1 MKTFEELYYE
11 VLVRTLKEKDTDFL
25 EKMELFDT
33 HQLDCLL
40 HPKKHPLVWHSGECV
55 CEGDD
60 KNCVKVCPFHAIHPG
75 DSGEIMINEDE
86 CAGCSICI
94 QECRAKN
101 LTSSKDVIPAL
112 QAIRSHKGLV
122 YALVAPAFNGQF
134 SSEVTPGK
142 LRSALKAIG
151 FDGMI
156 EVALFADILTLKE
169 ALEFDKNILT
179 EQDYQLTSCC
189 CPMWIAMIRK
199 IYKDLVPHV
208 PPAVSPMIASGR
220 AVKLMHPDALTV
232 FIGPCL
238 AKKAEAREKDIA
250 DAVDFV
256 LTFQEVQD
264 IFNVMEID
272 PSKMEESEKDHSSR
286 AGRIYAHT
294 GGVSEAVSETVKRL
308 NPNRQISIRTK
319 QANGVPACKA
329 MINELLSG
337 NINANFFEGM
347 GCVGGCVGG
356 PRVLIPHED
365 GRENVESYGNAAPYP
380 TPIDNPYVIEL
391 LHRLGLD
398 TVESLLEKSDIFTRD
413 FSNESHTSIKITD
426 KKDSAL

>member
-11 VLVRTLKEKDTDFL
+11 VLVQTLKEKDTSFL
-25 EKMELFDT
+25 EKLELYDT

-40 HPKKHPLVWHSGECV
+40 HPEKHPLVWHA
-55 CEGDD
+55 GDCHCND
-60 KNCVKVCPFHAIHPG
+60 EDRNCVKVCPFHAIHPG
-75 DSGEIMINEDE
+75 ESGELIIDEDL
-86 CAGCSICI
+86 CAGCSLCI

-112 QAIRSHKGLV
+112 QAIRAHKGLV
-122 YALVAPAFNGQF
+122 YALVAPAFLGQF
-134 SSEVTPGK
+134 NNDVTPGM
-142 LRSALKAIG
+142 LRNALKEIG

-169 ALEFDKNILT
+169 ALEFDLNIKT

-199 IYKDLVPHV
+199 IYKDLIPHV

-220 AVKLMHPDALTV
+220 AVKVMHPDALTI

-238 AKKAEAREKDIA
+238 AKKAEAKEKDIA
-250 DAVDFV
+250 DAVDYV

-272 PSKMEESEKDHSSR
+272 PAKMEESEKDHSSR
-286 AGRIYAHT
+286 AGRIYART
-294 GGVSEAVSETVKRL
+294 GGVSEAVTATLQRL
-308 NPNRQISIRTK
+308 NPNRKITIRTQ
-319 QANGVPACKA
+319 QADGVPACKA
-329 MINELLSG
+329 MINDLLSG
-337 NINANFFEGM
+337 NTTANFFEGM

-356 PRVLIPHED
+356 PRVLIPHEI
-365 GRENVESYGNAAPYP
+365 GRVHVEEYGNAAPYP

-398 TVESLLEKSDIFTRD
+398 TVESLLEKTDIFTRT
-413 FSNESHTSIKITD
+413 FETK
-426 KKDSAL
+426 

>member
-11 VLVRTLKEKDTDFL
+11 VLVRTLTEKDTSFL
-25 EKMELFDT
+25 EKLELYDT

-40 HPKKHPLVWHSGECV
+40 HPDKHPLVWHSGDCKCKDE
-55 CEGDD
+55 
-60 KNCVKVCPFHAIHPG
+60 KNCVQVCPFHAIHPG
-75 DSGEIMINEDE
+75 ESGQMVIDE
-86 CAGCSICI
+86 ELCTGCSLCI

-101 LTSSKDVIPAL
+101 LTNSKDVIPAL

-122 YALVAPAFNGQF
+122 YALVAPAFLGQF

-220 AVKLMHPDALTV
+220 AVKVMHPDALTI

-238 AKKAEAREKDIA
+238 AKKAEAKEKDIA
-250 DAVDFV
+250 DAIDYV
-256 LTFQEVQD
+256 LTFQEIQD
-264 IFNVMEID
+264 IFNVMKID
-272 PSKMEESEKDHSSR
+272 PIKMEESEKDHSSR

-294 GGVSEAVSETVKRL
+294 GGVSEAVSETLKRL
-308 NPNRQISIRTK
+308 NPNRKITIRTQ

-329 MINELLSG
+329 MINDLLSG
-337 NINANFFEGM
+337 NTTANFFEGM

-356 PRVLIPHED
+356 PRVLIPHEI
-365 GRENVESYGNAAPYP
+365 GRIHVDEYGNAAPYP

-398 TVESLLEKSDIFTRD
+398 TVDSLLEKSDIFTRSFED
-413 FSNESHTSIKITD
+413 ASHTSIKAGKEISTGQ
-426 KKDSAL
+426 

>member
-11 VLVRTLKEKDTDFL
+11 VLVRTLKEKDTGFL
-25 EKMELFDT
+25 KKLELYDT
-33 HQLDCLL
+33 HHLDCLL
-40 HPKKHPLVWHSGECV
+40 YPKKHPLIWRIGKCQQDEDCN
-55 CEGDD
+55 CESI
-60 KNCVKVCPFHAIHPG
+60 CPFHAIHPNE
-75 DSGEIMINEDE
+75 SGEMTIDDE
-86 CAGCSICI
+86 NCIGCTFCV

-101 LTSSKDVIPAL
+101 LTASKDVIPAL

-122 YALVAPAFNGQF
+122 YALIAPAYLGQF

-142 LRSALKAIG
+142 LRNALKMIG

-169 ALEFDKNILT
+169 ALEFDKNIQS
-179 EQDYQLTSCC
+179 EEDYQLTSCC

-199 IYKDLVPHV
+199 VYKDLIPHV

-220 AVKLMHPDALTV
+220 AVKALHPDALTI

-264 IFNVMEID
+264 IFKVMQID
-272 PSKMEESEKDHSSR
+272 PASMEESEKDHSSR

-294 GGVSEAVSETVKRL
+294 GGVSEAVSQTLERI
-308 NPNRQISIRTK
+308 NPHREISIRTQ
-319 QANGVPACKA
+319 QANGVAACKS
-329 MINELLSG
+329 MIGELISG
-337 NINANFFEGM
+337 NTKANFFEGM

-356 PRVLIPHED
+356 PRVLIPHEI
-365 GRENVESYGNAAPYP
+365 GSEHVKEYGNAAPYL

-391 LHRLGLD
+391 LHQLGFHTID
-398 TVESLLEKSDIFTRD
+398 SLLERSDIFTRSFD
-413 FSNESHTSIKITD
+413 DTPSK
-426 KKDSAL
+426 